1 MSWQR
6 MRWANQPIS
15 CLKVSQIQFHSSAR
29 LIHWNDHCI
38 VQERERELTDNLRL
52 RRHLKDIEKKKESIA
67 QLESELG
74 GIDAKHLERER
85 RRLVAEQQE
94 LLKEVKTADGLKI
107 DIIFVCYT
115 NLPMLK
121 NRKHAK
127 WYFVWIIVT
136 GAFIATVGLNLFPP
150 SYI

>member
-1 MSWQR
+1 M
-6 MRWANQPIS
+6 
-15 CLKVSQIQFHSSAR
+15 
-29 LIHWNDHCI
+29 
-38 VQERERELTDNLRL
+38 TDNLRL
-52 RRHLKDIEKKKESIA
+52 RRHLQDIEKKKESIA

-127 WYFVWIIVT
+127 
-136 GAFIATVGLNLFPP
+136 
-150 SYI
+150 